1 MVNCSRCGV
10 SEEEAR
16 LYPAIYPQEVLMLC
30 ESCGESE
37 QVPLLKHATTDQL
50 KAEEQSKGVYERLS
64 KSAGLPLDP
73 TKMPKR
79 APVHDLGKKEVTLR
93 QLIEEKVQVQKQT
106 QNHPPLDLIDNW
118 HWEIMRA
125 RREKKMTPHQ
135 LAHYIGESLAAVKMA
150 ESGRLPLDDEKLIT
164 KFEHCLGVPLRKSS
178 YVLRTAHES
187 PQKRLQ
193 FDPVTLKKITIADLH
208 DLQKQ
213 RLDEPIG
220 DLGGPEPPHMDAE
233 SGEED
238 SESSKKG
245 FFARL
250 FG

>member
-1 MVNCSRCGV
+1 MMNCSRCGV

-16 LYPAIYPQEVLMLC
+16 LYSAIYPQEILLLC
-30 ESCGESE
+30 ETCGEHE

-50 KAEEQSKGVYERLS
+50 KAEERTKGVYERLS

-73 TKMPKR
+73 SKMPKR

-93 QLIEEKVQVQKQT
+93 QLVERKAQVEKQVQ
-106 QNHPPLDLIDNW
+106 NRPPLDLIENW
-118 HWEIMRA
+118 HWELMRT

-135 LAHYIGESLAAVKMA
+135 LAHEIGESLTAVKMA
-150 ESGRLPLDDEKLIT
+150 ESGKLPADDEKLIA
-164 KFEHCLGVPLRKSS
+164 KFEHCLGIPLLKSS
-178 YVLRTAHES
+178 QVLRTTYEN

-208 DLQKQ
+208 DIQKQ
-213 RLDEPIG
+213 RMDEPIG
-220 DLGGPEPPHMDAE
+220 DLGGPEPPHMDNVPEAE
-233 SGEED
+233 P
-238 SESSKKG
+238 SKKG
-245 FFARL
+245 FFSRL